1 MNFKIISQKI
11 SSGYLFLSSFLLVFV
26 ITPLFQKGVFG
37 DGLMY
42 LAVAFNRYKGYGS
55 FWKQRYSET
64 SMSFF
69 CEQPPLYFE
78 SLGWFYK
85 IFGGAEVAEKIF
97 TALLLFLTVLL
108 SVKIWNK
115 LTGGK
120 RKDLAWLPALAMFC
134 VPVFTWS
141 YCNQVIETMVVPL
154 ALLVFYLQLV
164 FLDTKNATVK
174 TFSFFGI
181 IAALFVL
188 FLTKGI
194 QSDFLVVG
202 LLIAAFTYGRKKF
215 FKVGQSGLLLLAAF
229 AGICGLVFILNPE
242 AQYWLKSYFDKRI
255 IATFNNK
262 GATAGHHIDIIIR
275 YFSELLPVFGFFIL
289 VSVYLITAKK
299 YSLAIQL
306 KNFAANKKAL
316 WLVLISL
323 SASLPLA
330 VTLEQRGFYLSPAFP
345 FMVLALCLL
354 YRNYLLVLFKPV
366 LKRRGVFNSI
376 GAVVLAIAMGFFI
389 FNKDGYKRDE
399 GMIKDVGE
407 IKKLVAR
414 GSLIGINQSTWN
426 TFSLHSYLN
435 KENDNSLAVTDTL
448 QYFIQ
453 EKENKDPIPGKYEKA
468 NPATFSVDVYVLRQK
483 DLH

>member
-1 MNFKIISQKI
+1 MSYKTIFQKI
-11 SSGYLFLSSFLLVFV
+11 NSGYLFLFSFLLIFV
-26 ITPLFQKGVFG
+26 VTPLFQKGVFG

-42 LAVAFNRYKGYGS
+42 LTVAFNRYKGYGS
-55 FWKQRYSET
+55 FWKQHYSET

-78 SLGWFYK
+78 SLGWVYK
-85 IFGGAEVAEKIF
+85 LFGGTELAEKIF
-97 TALLLFLTVLL
+97 TLVLLLFTVILTI
-108 SVKIWNK
+108 KIWSK
-115 LTGGK
+115 AGGK
-120 RKDLAWLPALAMFC
+120 KSMAWLPALLMFC

-154 ALLVFYLQLV
+154 ALLTFYLQLV

-174 TFSFFGI
+174 TFSFFGM

-194 QSDFLVVG
+194 QSDFLVAG
-202 LLIAAFTYGRKKF
+202 LLLAAFTYGRKKF
-215 FKVGQSGLLLLAAF
+215 FKVGQSGLLLIAAF
-229 AGICGLVFILNPE
+229 AGICGIVFILNEE
-242 AQYWLKSYFDKRI
+242 AQFWLKSYFDKRI

-275 YFSELLPVFGFFIL
+275 YFSELLPVFGFFIG
-289 VSVYLITAKK
+289 VSVYLITTKK
-299 YSLAIQL
+299 YPLAIQL

-366 LKRRGVFNSI
+366 FKRRGVFNFA
-376 GAVVLAIAMGFFI
+376 GAVFLTLSIGFFI

-399 GMIKDVGE
+399 GMIKDVAE
-407 IKKLVAR
+407 IKKRVAR

-435 KENDNSLAVTDTL
+435 KANDNSLAVTDTL
-448 QYFIQ
+448 TYFIQ
-453 EKENKDPIPGKYEKA
+453 EKENKDTIPAQYEKL
-468 NPATFSVDVYVLRQK
+468 NIQTLSVDVYKRSE
-483 DLH
+483 